1 MKALKKV
8 EATEVVAHDVEPL
21 TVNTDARVYTK
32 LGWLITLIGVGGF
45 LLWAI
50 FAPLDKGV
58 PMSATVVKESNR
70 KQVQHLAGG
79 MVDEILV
86 RDGDV
91 VKAGQVL
98 VRMNAVNAKA
108 NSEITNVQLNTMR
121 ATEARLLAE
130 REGRDAIAF
139 PKDLQERKKTDMQL
153 AGTMEGQQ
161 MLFSSRR
168 MALQNELAAAE
179 DNAAGLKLQ
188 INGLEESRE
197 SIKLQLGIIKEQLEN
212 VRSLAAEGYVPRARL
227 LELERSAAQ
236 LSGALSENMGNIGR
250 AKQQVLELANRRAQR
265 QQEFQKEV
273 RGLLTDVQKEV
284 QGLSARSGA
293 QQFELANTDVKAPV
307 DGVVVGT
314 SVFTRGGIV
323 GPGVRL
329 MDIVPAADALV
340 VEGMLPVNLIDKVHK
355 GLPVELIFSAFNT
368 NTTPNIPGE
377 LVQIAADRTIDEHTG
392 APYYKVTARVTPAG
406 LKIIADKKLEVR
418 PGMPVELFVKTGSR
432 SMMSYLLKPV
442 VDRAKTSMTE
452 D

>member
-1 MKALKKV
+1 MKALKKI
-8 EATEVVAHDVEPL
+8 EATEVVSHDVSPL
-21 TVNTDARVYTK
+21 TVNTDARAYTK
-32 LGWLITLIGVGGF
+32 LGWIITLLGVGGF
-45 LLWAI
+45 LLWAM

-58 PMSATVVKESNR
+58 PMSGTVVKESNR
-70 KQVQHLAGG
+70 KSIQHLAGG

-98 VRMNAVNAKA
+98 IRMNAVNAKA
-108 NSEITNVQLNTMR
+108 NSEITDVQMSSMR

-130 REGRDAIAF
+130 REGRDAIVF
-139 PKDLQERKKTDMQL
+139 PKDLLERKKTDMQL

-168 MALQNELAAAE
+168 MSLQSELAAAD
-179 DNAAGLKLQ
+179 DNTAGLKMQ
-188 INGLEESRE
+188 ITGLEESRE

-212 VRSLAAEGYVPRARL
+212 VRSLAAEGYVPRSRL
-227 LELERSAAQ
+227 LELERNAAQ
-236 LSGALSENMGNIGR
+236 LSGALSENVGNIGR
-250 AKQQVLELANRRAQR
+250 SKQQVLELGRRREMR

-273 RGLLTDVQKEV
+273 RGALTEVQKEV
-284 QGLSARSGA
+284 QALTARSGA

-307 DGVVVGT
+307 DGVVVGVN
-314 SVFTRGGIV
+314 VFTRGGIV

-340 VEGMLPVNLIDKVHK
+340 VEGMLPVNLVDKVHK

-368 NTTPNIPGE
+368 NTTPHIAGE
-377 LVQIAADRTIDEHTG
+377 LVQIAADRSIDEHTG
-392 APYYKVTARVTPAG
+392 APFYKVTARVTPAG
-406 LKIIADKKLEVR
+406 LKVIAEKKLEVR

-432 SMMSYLLKPV
+432 TMMSYLLKPV
-442 VDRAKTSMTE
+442 IDRAKTSMTE